1 MLILNPPV
9 KNLKSKWIRSNP
21 NYKVSSNIFNTYFP
35 GQECNGEESQPQQ
48 PGSPLSLSPDAAQEE
63 SEHLQPAGHQ
73 VHPGHRGHMGH
84 QGQLKLGTFV
94 LEV

>member
-1 MLILNPPV
+1 MYIA
-9 KNLKSKWIRSNP
+9 
-21 NYKVSSNIFNTYFP
+21 
-35 GQECNGEESQPQQ
+35 GQECDGEESQPQQ

-73 VHPGHRGHMGH
+73 VHLGH

-94 LEV
+94 LEVETLEIL